1 MGGWIDEVIRAVC
14 CYIYKLDER
23 LKAIVAGGLSYPC
36 TTVLNTDRSMVGAL
50 FLVEKKQ
57 QKCFSEKKSKR
68 LVCVCVFF
76 QRKWQLY

>member
-36 TTVLNTDRSMVGAL
+36 TTVLNTDRSMGAL